1 MSAQRIACAVLI
13 ASCTIAATSAWAQ
26 TAGSGT
32 IAGAVTDSSGAVL
45 PGVTV
50 EASSPA
56 LIEKVH
62 TAITDGQGQY
72 SLVDL
77 RPGEYTVTFT
87 LAGFS
92 VVRREGLA
100 LNAGIT
106 LAVNGVLRVGTV
118 EETVTVT
125 GATPVVDVQGV
136 RSQAILTREVVD
148 ALPTSTGNFMYASLT
163 LGARL
168 TVGQQD
174 VGGNQGE
181 NFTNFVVHGGHSSD
195 SRIVQEGLPM
205 QTLEAGAGGRR
216 NKVNELAVQETTL
229 ETSGMSADSE
239 TGGVQENIIPK
250 EGGNKLALSVKAA
263 YTNGDLQ
270 SDNLNDA
277 LRARGVRTPPNVKS
291 IYDYGVGLGGAV
303 ARDKLWFFTAHRWWG
318 AQNTAPGNYFNTNP
332 NSLFYTPDSSRPAF
346 TESYNRDHTL
356 RLTWQA
362 AAKHKINVSYSAQ
375 SNCYCYFQVEQNRAP
390 EASIDQRFVPIYLAM
405 ATWTY
410 PATDRLLFEAGAN
423 YLRGDQDVR
432 RIAGVSTSA
441 IPVTEATTGYLW
453 GAAIGTLGVA
463 TAYGHSFY
471 HTPSQRFAVSY
482 IPGSH
487 VLKFG
492 FTMTEIWRRALNVMN
507 SPPISYTFLNGIP
520 NAITEYASP
529 HDDSMRIL
537 PLLGVYAQDRWT
549 VKRLTMNAGVRF
561 DHLRTYIPPGTR
573 PGGEVVPPI
582 SFGRVDDVPNW
593 KDLSPRLGA
602 AYDMFGNGKTAVKV
616 SLGRYVESVT
626 REIAQ
631 ANHPALAIV
640 TTVGRTWN
648 DTDGDY
654 VPDCDLRT
662 SGVNGECGAISNPR
676 FGQSNLTTRYEPDLL
691 RGFGVRSYDWQL
703 AASVQQELRPGVGL
717 TAGYY
722 RTSWGNFTVADNL
735 AVTPADYDP
744 FCVTAPRDGRL
755 PNGGGEQICG
765 LYEISRERFGRVDNL
780 VVHASDFGK
789 YSEVYDGVDVNVDAR
804 IGSGGRVSGGFSTG
818 QTVVDRCVVV
828 DSPQLRFCRTTM
840 PWAGQTQFKLL
851 GVYPLP
857 WDFRASAVLQNL
869 PGVPILASR
878 VFTNTEIA
886 PSLGRNLSSC
896 PSAVGPCNA
905 TVSVDL
911 VDPNSLLEKRL
922 TQVDIRLTRV
932 FRVGGGR
939 VQANFDAYNVFNAN
953 TILTRNNTFGPQWG
967 RPTAILGARLLKL
980 GAQIDF

>member
-239 TGGVQENIIPK
+239 TGGGQENIIPK

-318 AQNTAPGNYFNTNP
+318 AQNTAPGNYFNT
-332 NSLFYTPDSSRPAF
+332 
-346 TESYNRDHTL
+346 
-356 RLTWQA
+356 
-362 AAKHKINVSYSAQ
+362 
-375 SNCYCYFQVEQNRAP
+375 
-390 EASIDQRFVPIYLAM
+390 
-405 ATWTY
+405 
-410 PATDRLLFEAGAN
+410 
-423 YLRGDQDVR
+423 
-432 RIAGVSTSA
+432 
-441 IPVTEATTGYLW
+441 
-453 GAAIGTLGVA
+453 
-463 TAYGHSFY
+463 
-471 HTPSQRFAVSY
+471 
-482 IPGSH
+482 
-487 VLKFG
+487 
-492 FTMTEIWRRALNVMN
+492 
-507 SPPISYTFLNGIP
+507 
-520 NAITEYASP
+520 
-529 HDDSMRIL
+529 
-537 PLLGVYAQDRWT
+537 
-549 VKRLTMNAGVRF
+549 
-561 DHLRTYIPPGTR
+561 
-573 PGGEVVPPI
+573 
-582 SFGRVDDVPNW
+582 
-593 KDLSPRLGA
+593 
-602 AYDMFGNGKTAVKV
+602 
-616 SLGRYVESVT
+616 
-626 REIAQ
+626 
-631 ANHPALAIV
+631 
-640 TTVGRTWN
+640 
-648 DTDGDY
+648 
-654 VPDCDLRT
+654 
-662 SGVNGECGAISNPR
+662 
-676 FGQSNLTTRYEPDLL
+676 
-691 RGFGVRSYDWQL
+691 
-703 AASVQQELRPGVGL
+703 
-717 TAGYY
+717 
-722 RTSWGNFTVADNL
+722 
-735 AVTPADYDP
+735 
-744 FCVTAPRDGRL
+744 
-755 PNGGGEQICG
+755 
-765 LYEISRERFGRVDNL
+765 
-780 VVHASDFGK
+780 
-789 YSEVYDGVDVNVDAR
+789 
-804 IGSGGRVSGGFSTG
+804 
-818 QTVVDRCVVV
+818 
-828 DSPQLRFCRTTM
+828 
-840 PWAGQTQFKLL
+840 
-851 GVYPLP
+851 
-857 WDFRASAVLQNL
+857 
-869 PGVPILASR
+869 
-878 VFTNTEIA
+878 
-886 PSLGRNLSSC
+886 
-896 PSAVGPCNA
+896 
-905 TVSVDL
+905 
-911 VDPNSLLEKRL
+911 
-922 TQVDIRLTRV
+922 
-932 FRVGGGR
+932 
-939 VQANFDAYNVFNAN
+939 
-953 TILTRNNTFGPQWG
+953 
-967 RPTAILGARLLKL
+967 
-980 GAQIDF
+980 